1 MPTYNER
8 GNLEPMVERLRGLGL
23 PNLSLLVVDD
33 NSPDGTGGVADE
45 LALRYPDFMRVI
57 HRPGKLGLGTAY
69 VRGFLWALER
79 NIDLVVT
86 MDADF
91 SHPPE
96 ALKTLL
102 TLAQEYDVVT
112 GSRFAKGSSL
122 DKRWGAIR
130 RLLSWGGNIFAR
142 RITGVPVVD
151 ATGGFRCYRRAVL
164 EAIGPASVRSNG
176 YAFQVEMAYLSHC
189 LGFSI
194 TEYPIHFG
202 ERTQGKSKMSLRVVA
217 EAFWRVLEL
226 RLRAR
231 IAYRPAGKAI
241 P

>member
-130 RLLSWGGNIFAR
+130 RLLSWGGQHLCPADHWGAGGGRHGWLPLLPAR
-142 RITGVPVVD
+142 GAGGYRPRLGAEQRLRLPGGDGVPQPLPRLQHHGISHPLWGANAGEVQDVV
-151 ATGGFRCYRRAVL
+151 TSRGGGVL
-164 EAIGPASVRSNG
+164 AGAGAP
-176 YAFQVEMAYLSHC
+176 
-189 LGFSI
+189 
-194 TEYPIHFG
+194 
-202 ERTQGKSKMSLRVVA
+202 VA
-217 EAFWRVLEL
+217 D
-226 RLRAR
+226 
-231 IAYRPAGKAI
+231 
-241 P
+241 